1 MCVPCLECK
10 SSRKALKWE
19 AFWAEHT
26 LDEWEIYKDA
36 IKKRRLKFCSKVSND
51 VIVAYDELYKR
62 WRTLRINVF
71 RNMIDVWKYVL
82 QGLKLINW

>member
-36 IKKRRLKFCSKVSND
+36 IKKRRLKLCSKVSND
-51 VIVAYDELYKR
+51 VIVAYDELYKIIGKME
-62 WRTLRINVF
+62 TEMENF
-71 RNMIDVWKYVL
+71 EN
-82 QGLKLINW
+82 